1 MSWEEGAWALLAHCL
16 TCVPLVQAKRYT
28 PFGNGIRNCVG
39 QQLAMSN
46 VPTGRCLG
54 VACMHQPP
62 HVSWHSMSSFGL
74 KAPMS
79 SVTCRVRVLQAKQA
93 EA

>member
-1 MSWEEGAWALLAHCL
+1 MFEEGAWALRAHCL

-46 VPTGRCLG
+46 VPTGRGLCA
-54 VACMHQPP
+54 ACMPRPP
-62 HVSWHSMSSFGL
+62 HTSWQSLSFNCF
-74 KAPMS
+74 KRA
-79 SVTCRVRVLQAKQA
+79 
-93 EA
+93 